1 MVGVSRHCE
10 ASICTG
16 VISYVS
22 ARADIEAM
30 EQERK
35 DVPFGGPRI
44 RVSGTGSSG
53 NCYIIETPDDILI
66 VELGIKFRDI
76 LKTINFGEG
85 IRKVRGCLAS
95 HL

>member
-1 MVGVSRHCE
+1 
-10 ASICTG
+10 
-16 VISYVS
+16 
-22 ARADIEAM
+22 M
-30 EQERK
+30 EQERQ
-35 DVPFGGPRI
+35 DILRRGPRI

-66 VELGIKFRDI
+66 VELGIRFRDI

-85 IRKVRGCLAS
+85 IRKVRGCLVS

>member
-1 MVGVSRHCE
+1 
-10 ASICTG
+10 
-16 VISYVS
+16 
-22 ARADIEAM
+22 M

-35 DVPFGGPRI
+35 DILRRGSRI
-44 RVSGTGSSG
+44 RVVGTGSSG

-85 IRKVRGCLAS
+85 IRKVRGCLVS

>member
-1 MVGVSRHCE
+1 
-10 ASICTG
+10 
-16 VISYVS
+16 
-22 ARADIEAM
+22 M
-30 EQERK
+30 EQERNG
-35 DVPFGGPRI
+35 VPLGGPRI
-44 RVSGTGSSG
+44 RVAGTGSSG

-66 VELGIKFRDI
+66 VELGIRFRDI